1 MQHCFLFQ
9 KSCKNQFSFFWEL
22 CLQKI
27 FQKFIWIHHLSSK
40 NDRDCIYQPK
50 FGLEFNA
57 LIFNLSVQ
65 FFGLMIHSRTPDF
78 NFSTS
83 GSLRVFWI
91 WGFALELRVSIL
103 NIRIQ
108 FWVWGFDLELQAWI
122 FELEDSILN
131 LKIYSWTPGSS
142 SSSSSSSPSPSSSP
156 SSYLLGFSIA
166 KKWKRRRSV

>member
-9 KSCKNQFSFFWEL
+9 KSCKNQFSFLGEL

-50 FGLEFNA
+50 IRSGIQRFNFQLECS
-57 LIFNLSVQ
+57 IFRLDDSLSNSRFQ
-65 FFGLMIHSRTPDF
+65 FF
-78 NFSTS
+78 NFRFF
-83 GSLRVFWI
+83 RVFWI
-91 WGFALELRVSIL
+91 WGFALELWVSIL
-103 NIRIQ
+103 NIMIQ
-108 FWVWGFDLELQAWI
+108 FSVWGFDLELQAWI

-131 LKIYSWTPGSS
+131 LKICSWTPGSS
-142 SSSSSSSPSPSSSP
+142 SSSSSSSLSPSSSP